1 MEAVIA
7 VTQGIRNIDDVYI
20 NLGPVVVGSPLPVPE
35 SRVENRD
42 YVDIGAHSWYD
53 ANGAGGAGAGGA
65 SGAGFYKSLGNVTNS
80 DVVIIYKNAGLRKR
94 LILPKGTVLSDSII
108 RDNSGNVGGLEY
120 IAGRLGIVPE
130 II

>member
-35 SRVENRD
+35 SRVEDRD

-53 ANGAGGAGAGGA
+53 ANGAGGA

-80 DVVIIYKNAGLRKR
+80 DVVIIYKHAGLRKR